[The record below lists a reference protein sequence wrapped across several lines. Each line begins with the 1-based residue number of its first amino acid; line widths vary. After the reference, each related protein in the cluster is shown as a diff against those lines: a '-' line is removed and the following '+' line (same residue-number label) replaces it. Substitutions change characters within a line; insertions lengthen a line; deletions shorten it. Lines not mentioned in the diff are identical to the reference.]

1 MSDRYHCVIVLAL
14 FVAIEFI
21 ALTQHMYPH
30 SGSGLLIWRVCYPE
44 CEITKLGRDICTMSL
59 EDWANLVTIVG
70 LPVAIIAL
78 IYAIIQT
85 SLARNINHL
94 ENITKLQEKMVD
106 IIADLQTN
114 EDLLSYIKRADPNID
129 DTDLK
134 ENDTDIKKNK
144 NRAYSMFQ
152 RVIFVYKLAILYKN
166 KNLLPADEWKYI
178 VNGIKEMFGYKLFVQ
193 FWEEAKKNDQEPLPL
208 LIVTELEKIRA
219 DIKSEKRHDVQHIT
233 GGPSQP

>member
-1 MSDRYHCVIVLAL
+1 
-14 FVAIEFI
+14 
-21 ALTQHMYPH
+21 
-30 SGSGLLIWRVCYPE
+30 
-44 CEITKLGRDICTMSL
+44 MSL